1 AAAEETG
8 KPAPAAVSG
17 IAAEIA
23 ITDEH
28 RAAAKRLL
36 GKERAIILLGHIAQ
50 RHPQFSDLRA
60 LAAALAALTGAG
72 IGYIAEGANGA
83 GASIAGVLPHRGAN
97 GADVGEAGLDVQ
109 GMISSPRRAYVLFG
123 IEPGEDIANG
133 ERAQQA
139 LKSADSVITFSPY
152 VTPELLEC
160 SSVIL
165 PIGTFAETAGTFV
178 NAEGRWQSFEAA
190 ADLPGEARPGWRV
203 LRVLA
208 NRLGIEDADYRS
220 AAEVLE
226 AARSAIGEVRPD
238 NSYSGQIEAGMQLGH
253 VSLEELDVPI
263 YSVDAG
269 VRRSE
274 PLQRTVFARGAAIE
288 REVTEVKLQSAG

>member
-1 AAAEETG
+1 M
-8 KPAPAAVSG
+8 
-17 IAAEIA
+17 
-23 ITDEH
+23 
-28 RAAAKRLL
+28 
-36 GKERAIILLGHIAQ
+36 ILLGHIAQ

-60 LAAALAALTGAG
+60 LAAALASLTGAD

-83 GASIAGVLPHRGAN
+83 GAAIAGVLPHRGAN
-97 GADVGEAGLDVQ
+97 GADAGDTGLDVQ

-123 IEPGEDIANG
+123 IEPGEDVANG

-152 VTPELLEC
+152 VTPELLAC

-178 NAEGRWQSFEAA
+178 NAEGRWQSFAAA
-190 ADLPGEARPGWRV
+190 ADPVGEARPGWRV
-203 LRVLA
+203 LRVLGTG
-208 NRLGIEDADYRS
+208 LGVEDADSRS
-220 AAEVLE
+220 AGGGPE
-226 AARSAIGEVRPD
+226 AARRAIGEVRPGNRD
-238 NSYSGQIEAGMQLGH
+238 SGQVEAGMEAGH
-253 VSLEELDVPI
+253 VPLEELDVPI
-263 YSVDAG
+263 YSVDAV

-288 REVTEVKLQSAG
+288 REVTEVRLQSAG

>member
-1 AAAEETG
+1 M
-8 KPAPAAVSG
+8 
-17 IAAEIA
+17 
-23 ITDEH
+23 
-28 RAAAKRLL
+28 
-36 GKERAIILLGHIAQ
+36 ILLGHIAQ

-60 LAAALAALTGAG
+60 LAAALATLTGAD

-83 GASIAGVLPHRGAN
+83 GAAIAGILPHRGAN
-97 GADVGEAGLDVQ
+97 GADAGDTGLDVQ

-123 IEPGEDIANG
+123 IEPGEDVANG

-190 ADLPGEARPGWRV
+190 AGPVGEARPGWRV

-208 NRLGIEDADYRS
+208 NLLGIDDVDYRS
-220 AAEVLE
+220 AAEVLD
-226 AARSAIGEVRPD
+226 AARGAIGDVRPD
-238 NSYSGQIEAGMQLGH
+238 NRYSGQIEAGVETAQ
-253 VSLEELDVPI
+253 VPLEELDVPI
-263 YSVDAG
+263 YSVDAV

-274 PLQRTVFARGAAIE
+274 PLQRTIFARGTAAE
-288 REVTEVKLQSAG
+288 HEVTEVRLQSAG